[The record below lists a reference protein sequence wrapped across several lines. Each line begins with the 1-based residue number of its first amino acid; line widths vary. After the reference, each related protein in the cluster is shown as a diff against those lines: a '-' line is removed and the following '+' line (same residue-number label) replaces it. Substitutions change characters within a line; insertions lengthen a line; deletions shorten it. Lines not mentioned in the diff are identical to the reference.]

1 MLGSNTSH
9 LMDRLTNQ
17 YRQNIGTYSGTSCT
31 NRHLGGTS
39 SYPGSNNAYPGY
51 DYSPHQ
57 YNQSWNQY
65 NETSSGG
72 FGRSFQNYS
81 SRFSLYYG
89 ATPLSKSFSKQSP
102 WTMNFPE
109 SAARVKS
116 LDSRNSEYSSRNSE
130 YSSRNSEYS
139 SRNSH
144 NVERAG
150 RQSCDDGDYRMDYVE
165 QANHFIRN
173 NHRVITSRE
182 KREYSHNIKYN
193 ERHIQKLVKK
203 VVKKHVREEIGSRKK
218 KADIFRKPSEEERMN
233 EEHKSTRGKD
243 NASISGKTSSTKISQ
258 TPSTNNSDRIENVKT
273 SQKSSVGSKN
283 NSDKVN
289 SIEVSQK
296 SSVNKSNFNKND
308 NSKTV
313 QKSSSMS
320 ENHSIKSDSTKN
332 IQTSSENSLNKTDN
346 IKPSENHSNKI
357 ESRGVHYE
365 PSKMANKGNIRN
377 RWDVTPELPKE
388 RVENGKS
395 GYETNGNDN
404 VLRENDP
411 STKTNI
417 DNEMRNEIA
426 KSDNSGSCE
435 TTNVSK
441 VAKSVESTAIDKS
454 KTKQQNSSSKSMEN
468 IDVSKEVPNE
478 VKTITTSRDNCTDCK
493 QNRTGSN
500 DDRSIIDNEPEIKS
514 TNEKEA
520 KINAKDKSNMDCEL
534 TGDHVKLKDDAKS
547 KESKGEEEDIK
558 IVCQLGAVEK
568 TKSILREKRRKSQSE
583 KITCDKSKEKTTKS
597 ATSHGSV
604 EAGSK
609 TPTSEN
615 SQSTKDNRNEQKESG
630 TENTA
635 TAENERVESN
645 STDLESNMDA
655 ITSNIPDEDSTNYLT
670 PSEINREKTENNKI
684 LGKDDKKEEKSIIK
698 TLLVHEDDT
707 NEELPYIESK
717 EVILNEVICTIADE
731 ITNETEHL
739 KSQVDTAEKKDDTA
753 SKKKSENDDLEN
765 GLIIITDNKSEG
777 VNTNDSKDKHSMI
790 GVNDKEQREQD
801 KPSDENIET
810 IDSNEHEEKVPTDL
824 ENGDKVTNSTSEFT
838 AGMNMNSTNPN
849 SKHEALGDENNNDT
863 TKENN
868 VFAEKKKT
876 KRKKKKYHKTV
887 IEAKSVYR
895 EYKTY
900 ESTKQ
905 NQSLDQEPGADFV
918 LKYYRGNYQHPM
930 NYHQCTNGS
939 YQQYNFYGQH
949 CSGKSADKNHG
960 SNKNTRFQHGKKYNG
975 ERGNPHIQ
983 NKQSREK
990 IKRKIKKRSNKHIP
1004 ETCFGNVD
1012 RDPRRSEVNINP
1024 PSSIFKESC
1033 TCKTGATCQNF
1044 SNCCRETFLNDNTSN
1059 CIAIAG
1065 SDKIHCHCTKTSQ
1078 CQYCIAML
1086 HYQHFSHQDTNL
1098 SNPKVIC
1105 EKENDS
1111 SYSEEK
1117 SHENSSSES
1126 EQELTN
1132 LIINLVKKYK
1142 RTKKHPL
1149 KRIERRNHK
1158 YNLDVRTSNAEIYP
1172 ENNTE
1177 PVEVSQQSVLFEPRP
1192 SMKSSNYNISEEILK
1207 QHETFVKEKSKT
1219 HNKIKRRPS
1228 DSDKTTDIKQ
1238 GINPPKSNVKR
1249 NSSSNKDILS
1259 NSKRMKIS
1267 IDLDS
1272 IGSDVPSL
1280 IKHLKLSKPLHS
1292 KKENNS
1298 SSICSSPKNQNEHKT
1313 GGNKDSCEKQKEST
1327 ASLLQEAQKKCD
1339 LIIKHNAI
1347 KRKAAIPEENV
1358 PKKVHL
1364 INKQTDETTSSQREN
1379 IHRIQIK
1386 NNILDEKFKESFKK
1400 NRCSFNAA
1408 ECENTNVN
1416 NTSQMKTGVS
1426 NESEKTAE
1434 NKNFSVHS
1442 TRQSV
1447 TLKPILKRRSSLSDS
1462 KSITTTNQAPP
1473 RRHSTYL
1480 DWKLQKMSNGSNTID
1495 ASSSN
1500 SDSMEKTKDL
1510 MPKHTLPSLPRNCQN
1525 NNAKSLT
1532 NKESSSNKEIK
1543 HVSFRSSLVDIINPE
1558 RSTNIVDSNSN
1569 NTTER
1574 NGSTLKNIKSDQN
1587 RNHNVREITA
1597 VHPQTNEETN
1607 RSDKGEIITNKCK
1620 WGLQN
1625 YIRLGQNPEKTKVVT
1640 ASKIT
1645 KGKRRVSRVNGT
1657 ADDQNNSNNNDCR
1670 SKSNLTLEEYLQRKN
1685 CKDVEQTL
1693 ENPVETKNSNE
1704 TELKDDGYNNTE
1716 VGKETGVTSKYSSI
1730 QDYIVKQSQ
1739 TSPSQTSLEHV
1750 TKISNNNQK
1759 PTGCPIEKENDN
1771 KVKRKEH
1778 GSQQKLVQIKSQ
1790 ATKSSPNIPNK
1801 PTNQLVSS
1809 SLKDK
1814 VVQKISF
1821 DPRQKSISN
1830 NTFKNNLKEKASLAI
1845 PMEPKKPS
1853 HHLPNSIR
1861 QPIKS
1866 ASHKSSLHGD
1876 HLKKKL
1882 PEKNLTNSRLDT
1894 TTVSNQREKMD
1905 SDPKGVPTLPVNKI
1919 PTPVVELLKRKP
1931 IIEDKGTDK
1940 HSLSA
1945 CKPAKHVSHERK
1957 TSQSHSVPK
1966 PKEFPE
1972 KRQPN
1977 QKIAVDS
1984 IDIQQGKVNSEL
1996 PCLWSKNESTLTP
2009 ITIPAVVVE
2018 DSLKSKEVARKI
2030 GSKNETTLP
2039 NITIPAAEDSLK
2051 SKEIAREKET
2061 VEEPYE
2067 APKSPKKEL
2076 DDIQLPPSITGNQL
2090 APDAAPVTAN
2100 TSEEPQPEIAT
2111 TVLETAQEN
2120 IVPKEESE
2128 ETLPNTEVE
2137 KSIISENHTQQ
2148 TENPLKSPKRP
2159 YEDVSGNEPKRIC
2172 VETTRPSELVE
2183 SHLGMD
2189 CPLLTPEVEL
2199 TTEALLTKAQLDYER
2214 HRQEELANCPTLT
2227 SAFQTPSAK
2236 EPPVTLRIL
2245 TPREIVQRYL
2255 KETDS
2260 SGIDSADRS
2269 IQDASLNS
2277 STGNDQFPNNQVI
2290 PRNLVNSN
2298 ENNLSSGVATAINN
2312 NKNNRRPEYLNASGN
2327 FINVPPA
2334 SSQALNSANYAIPS
2348 LPNDLPFNSRSM
2360 HPTVLT
2366 TNVPSSLSTEKP
2378 KKKRE
2383 PKKKPAA
2390 NKTQKKQVATNN
2402 RHPSVQLPYS
2412 SDPGAPSSQW
2422 NAQARHIRANSADEY
2437 ISLEQWV
2444 GQNRTSAGELNS
2456 YLQSYAEYLKARS
2469 MTEGQNMEGMYSINN
2484 RSQNVD
2490 PTSHTQSYRDNGL
2503 NPGVQNR
2510 PMAPNVNPRHEDYA
2524 AMKNSMWLPNT
2535 LSCQT
2540 SAPGQNEPT
2549 AMVAHNPNG
2558 NVHTPQ
2564 HTSQMTSSP
2573 LDLRYQNYNTGTL
2586 QNTRNP
2592 ILQISSTQNSTF
2604 AHHQNMANL
2613 PMSNNPPYGNRGIG
2627 TVQHDAQTANP
2638 QSFCSYYPTNT
2649 GTLQAHNQG
2658 SISYN
2663 NASYQNVNGTML
2675 QSNVQIC
2682 ASQINQPRPNV
2693 NTETPLNPVQMP
2705 GSEMNANYQNSN
2717 PFNYQNTSQVSTAY
2731 ESYQGNHGAIQNNT
2745 RFLSHNQNATSQI
2758 CSLYQMVHGNT
2769 NQNMSQES
2777 FHSCYSNVNPSTN
2790 QIAYQPPPSY
2800 SNRPMSGSHMAPT
2813 NQTGSVQNTN
2823 QVPASQISS
2832 TYGNSNGVL
2841 HNMQMPRVLPHQ
2853 NINGQ
2858 SMPQVNNNAHNM
2870 TSSMVYSDPGNYN
2883 AQIHQNMVNSQQNAM
2898 SAQTTPCQKGKARAP
2913 KNKTVKQATQTVQ
2926 NSHSNLQNGQPSS
2939 ISVSTPQRSPHDSN
2953 RSTIQPQSRKS
2964 LGKDAWVLKYLLEKG
2979 QAVETTDP
2987 MQTTCLGNAQ
2997 QVSNPSDTSL
3007 APTSVETTNST
3018 FITNTTPSKAQPETV
3033 SDTSSK
3039 SASKL
3044 LYSTFEEWLNMCFTE
3059 TLIAT
3064 RPVYQ
3069 PRSVEKA
3076 SEEQDKFVEKSPS
3089 NTDSSNI
3096 DLDECVQVEMI
3107 HENMRTSSEESMSS
3121 AKQIPNSEQVP
3132 TVHTSTDLILN
3143 EKNGELENPP
3153 EKEIDGAESVK
3164 KKNRVKHS
3172 NLVKDK
3178 SANCKEKESPKKQD
3192 KQKVAE
3198 DTRKELEPKRKQDTH
3213 KVAEDTRKELEPKR
3227 KQDTHKVVEDTRKE
3241 LEPKRKQDTHKVAE
3255 DTRKE
3260 LEPKRK
3266 QVSLSGGNNSSATKT
3281 PINFDCRVILSPI
3294 PMNAGLLKSKPTKPD
3309 EKDSKKTTPEM
3320 EYVDTIIVD
3329 SEEELEVESP
3339 PVSTLVKTPLT
3350 SPTEQRDTASDK
3362 VHGFVL
3368 KTNTSVVQNKFYNM
3382 YNPCFLILS
3391 ELRQCKNLNDRDENT
3406 MNSCLLSIANILN
3419 EMFALKIEQNVDF
3432 DSACFKK
3439 IVTRYAK
3446 SSKVQLIVILS
3457 YYQDE
3462 VYRTLHKHIE
3472 NTAGYVIASYIDVK
3486 RCLLELIWMSRNI
3499 ELDIPQR
3506 GELIKY
3512 MNLYKKLGTT

>member
-1 MLGSNTSH
+1 
-9 LMDRLTNQ
+9 
-17 YRQNIGTYSGTSCT
+17 
-31 NRHLGGTS
+31 
-39 SYPGSNNAYPGY
+39 
-51 DYSPHQ
+51 
-57 YNQSWNQY
+57 
-65 NETSSGG
+65 
-72 FGRSFQNYS
+72 
-81 SRFSLYYG
+81 
-89 ATPLSKSFSKQSP
+89 
-102 WTMNFPE
+102 MNFPE
-109 SAARVKS
+109 STARVKS
-116 LDSRNSEYSSRNSE
+116 LD
-130 YSSRNSEYS
+130 SRNSEYS

-203 VVKKHVREEIGSRKK
+203 VVKKHVREEIGYRKK
-218 KADIFRKPSEEERMN
+218 KADIFRKPSKEERMN

-289 SIEVSQK
+289 STEVSQTSSVNKSNFNKNDNSKTVQKSSSMSENHSIKSDSTKNIQTSSENSLNKTDNIKPSENHSNKIESRVEVSQK

-454 KTKQQNSSSKSMEN
+454 KTKQQNSSSKKEYIMNQAKRVWQIKEILETGGITNTNIDNEMRNEIAKSDNSGSCVTTNVSKVAKSVESTAIDKSKTKQQNSSSKSMEN
-468 IDVSKEVPNE
+468 IDVSREVPNE
-478 VKTITTSRDNCTDCK
+478 VKTNTTSRDNCTDCKQNRTGSNDDRSITTSRDNCTDCK

-534 TGDHVKLKDDAKS
+534 TGDHVKLKDDAKKIKSTNEKEAKINSKDKSNMDCELTGDHVKLKDDAKS
-547 KESKGEEEDIK
+547 KESKGDEEDIK
-558 IVCQLGAVEK
+558 IVCELGAVEK

-630 TENTA
+630 TENTT

-739 KSQVDTAEKKDDTA
+739 KS
-753 SKKKSENDDLEN
+753 
-765 GLIIITDNKSEG
+765 
-777 VNTNDSKDKHSMI
+777 
-790 GVNDKEQREQD
+790 
-801 KPSDENIET
+801 
-810 IDSNEHEEKVPTDL
+810 
-824 ENGDKVTNSTSEFT
+824 
-838 AGMNMNSTNPN
+838 
-849 SKHEALGDENNNDT
+849 
-863 TKENN
+863 
-868 VFAEKKKT
+868 
-876 KRKKKKYHKTV
+876 
-887 IEAKSVYR
+887 
-895 EYKTY
+895 
-900 ESTKQ
+900 
-905 NQSLDQEPGADFV
+905 
-918 LKYYRGNYQHPM
+918 
-930 NYHQCTNGS
+930 
-939 YQQYNFYGQH
+939 
-949 CSGKSADKNHG
+949 
-960 SNKNTRFQHGKKYNG
+960 
-975 ERGNPHIQ
+975 
-983 NKQSREK
+983 
-990 IKRKIKKRSNKHIP
+990 
-1004 ETCFGNVD
+1004 
-1012 RDPRRSEVNINP
+1012 
-1024 PSSIFKESC
+1024 
-1033 TCKTGATCQNF
+1033 
-1044 SNCCRETFLNDNTSN
+1044 
-1059 CIAIAG
+1059 
-1065 SDKIHCHCTKTSQ
+1065 
-1078 CQYCIAML
+1078 
-1086 HYQHFSHQDTNL
+1086 
-1098 SNPKVIC
+1098 
-1105 EKENDS
+1105 
-1111 SYSEEK
+1111 
-1117 SHENSSSES
+1117 
-1126 EQELTN
+1126 
-1132 LIINLVKKYK
+1132 
-1142 RTKKHPL
+1142 
-1149 KRIERRNHK
+1149 
-1158 YNLDVRTSNAEIYP
+1158 
-1172 ENNTE
+1172 
-1177 PVEVSQQSVLFEPRP
+1177 
-1192 SMKSSNYNISEEILK
+1192 
-1207 QHETFVKEKSKT
+1207 
-1219 HNKIKRRPS
+1219 
-1228 DSDKTTDIKQ
+1228 
-1238 GINPPKSNVKR
+1238 
-1249 NSSSNKDILS
+1249 
-1259 NSKRMKIS
+1259 
-1267 IDLDS
+1267 
-1272 IGSDVPSL
+1272 
-1280 IKHLKLSKPLHS
+1280 
-1292 KKENNS
+1292 
-1298 SSICSSPKNQNEHKT
+1298 
-1313 GGNKDSCEKQKEST
+1313 
-1327 ASLLQEAQKKCD
+1327 
-1339 LIIKHNAI
+1339 
-1347 KRKAAIPEENV
+1347 
-1358 PKKVHL
+1358 
-1364 INKQTDETTSSQREN
+1364 
-1379 IHRIQIK
+1379 
-1386 NNILDEKFKESFKK
+1386 
-1400 NRCSFNAA
+1400 
-1408 ECENTNVN
+1408 
-1416 NTSQMKTGVS
+1416 
-1426 NESEKTAE
+1426 
-1434 NKNFSVHS
+1434 
-1442 TRQSV
+1442 QSV

-1704 TELKDDGYNNTE
+1704 TELKDNGSNNTE

-1750 TKISNNNQK
+1750 PKISNNNQK

-2018 DSLKSKEVARKI
+2018 DSLKSKEVAREI
-2030 GSKNETTLP
+2030 GSKNKTTLP

-2090 APDAAPVTAN
+2090 APNAAPVTAN

-2260 SGIDSADRS
+2260 SGIDSADKS

-2277 STGNDQFPNNQVI
+2277 ITGNDQFPNNQVI

-2366 TNVPSSLSTEKP
+2366 TNVPSSLTTEKP

-2490 PTSHTQSYRDNGL
+2490 PTSHSQSYRDNGLNPGVQNRPMAPNVNPSNLSDRRYRHEDYAAMKNSMWLPNTLSCQTSAPGQNEPQSYRDNGL

-2510 PMAPNVNPRHEDYA
+2510 PMAPNVNPRHEDHA

-2549 AMVAHNPNG
+2549 AMVAHNPNEH
-2558 NVHTPQ
+2558 VHTPQ

-2573 LDLRYQNYNTGTL
+2573 LDLRYQNYNTGTP

-2592 ILQISSTQNSTF
+2592 ILQVSSTQNSTF

-2613 PMSNNPPYGNRGIG
+2613 PMSNNPPYGNR
-2627 TVQHDAQTANP
+2627 
-2638 QSFCSYYPTNT
+2638 
-2649 GTLQAHNQG
+2649 
-2658 SISYN
+2658 
-2663 NASYQNVNGTML
+2663 
-2675 QSNVQIC
+2675 
-2682 ASQINQPRPNV
+2682 
-2693 NTETPLNPVQMP
+2693 
-2705 GSEMNANYQNSN
+2705 
-2717 PFNYQNTSQVSTAY
+2717 
-2731 ESYQGNHGAIQNNT
+2731 
-2745 RFLSHNQNATSQI
+2745 
-2758 CSLYQMVHGNT
+2758 
-2769 NQNMSQES
+2769 
-2777 FHSCYSNVNPSTN
+2777 
-2790 QIAYQPPPSY
+2790 AYQPPPSY

-2913 KNKTVKQATQTVQ
+2913 KNKTVKQATQTIQ

-2953 RSTIQPQSRKS
+2953 RSTIQPQPRKS

-2997 QVSNPSDTSL
+2997 QVSNPSDTSLAPTSAQPQPRKSLGKDAWVLKYLLEKGQAVETTDPMQTTCLGNAQQVSNPSDSTL

-3076 SEEQDKFVEKSPS
+3076 SEEQDKFLVEKSPS

-3096 DLDECVQVEMI
+3096 DLDECVQVEII

-3227 KQDTHKVVEDTRKE
+3227 KQDTHKVAEDTRKE

-3266 QVSLSGGNNSSATKT
+3266 Q
-3281 PINFDCRVILSPI
+3281 
-3294 PMNAGLLKSKPTKPD
+3294 
-3309 EKDSKKTTPEM
+3309 
-3320 EYVDTIIVD
+3320 DTHKVAED
-3329 SEEELEVESP
+3329 TRKELEPKRKQDTHKVAEDTRKELEPKRKQDTHKVAEDTRKELEPKRKQDTHKVAEDTRKELEPKRKQDTHKVAEDTRKELEPKRKQDTHKVAEDTRKELEPKRKQDTHKVAEDTRKELEPKRKQDTHKVAEDTRKELEPKRKQDTHKVAEDTRKELEPKRKQDTHKVAEDTRKELEPKRKQDTHKVAEDTRKELEPKRKQDTHHENSVCSYLSVQ
-3339 PVSTLVKTPLT
+3339 VS
-3350 SPTEQRDTASDK
+3350 
-3362 VHGFVL
+3362 
-3368 KTNTSVVQNKFYNM
+3368 
-3382 YNPCFLILS
+3382 
-3391 ELRQCKNLNDRDENT
+3391 
-3406 MNSCLLSIANILN
+3406 
-3419 EMFALKIEQNVDF
+3419 
-3432 DSACFKK
+3432 
-3439 IVTRYAK
+3439 
-3446 SSKVQLIVILS
+3446 
-3457 YYQDE
+3457 
-3462 VYRTLHKHIE
+3462 
-3472 NTAGYVIASYIDVK
+3472 
-3486 RCLLELIWMSRNI
+3486 
-3499 ELDIPQR
+3499 
-3506 GELIKY
+3506 
-3512 MNLYKKLGTT
+3512 